1 LPVIHFRAEEL
12 GLIQHADLMTPF
24 SAYVPCYN
32 NAKTISQALSSLQR
46 QSLPTTDLFLIDD
59 GSSDGSA
66 AIALELGA
74 AVVCFDKNMG
84 RGAVRARAM
93 ELARHELVL
102 CCDATNHLPVHF
114 ASQAM
119 RWFTDPGV
127 AAVFGRI
134 EQMDNRSLADRWRG
148 RHLFKLAKPVA
159 VRHGAPLSTWGCV
172 LRRSAVLAVGNF
184 DASLRH
190 SEDAE
195 LGRRL
200 LAAGFDVVFDPTLQV
215 ISGVSNTRLG
225 VLERYWRW
233 HAGEREQ
240 VSLSSYVRQVW
251 YSLRVLVPRDIADG
265 DLLAVPLSLLCPH
278 YQFWKSWGRRI
289 SGRVQ
294 S

>member
-1 LPVIHFRAEEL
+1 
-12 GLIQHADLMTPF
+12 MTTF

-32 NAKTISQALSSLQR
+32 NAFTVARALSSLQ
-46 QSLPTTDLFLIDD
+46 QQCPPTTDLFLLDD
-59 GSSDGSA
+59 GSSDGSVG
-66 AIALELGA
+66 IALELGVD
-74 AVVCFDKNMG
+74 VVRLDKNVG

-102 CCDATNHLPVHF
+102 CCDATNHLPDHF
-114 ASQAM
+114 AAQAL

-134 EQMDNRSLADRWRG
+134 EQMDERSLANRWRG
-148 RHLFKLAKPVA
+148 RHLFKLAEPMA
-159 VRHGAPLSTWGCV
+159 VRHGALLSTWGCM
-172 LRRSAVLAVGNF
+172 LRRSAVVAVGNF

-240 VSLSSYVRQVW
+240 VSLTSYIRQVW

-265 DLLAVPLSLLCPH
+265 DLLAVPLSLFCPH
-278 YQFWKSWGRRI
+278 YQFWKSWGRQI

>member
-1 LPVIHFRAEEL
+1 
-12 GLIQHADLMTPF
+12 MTTF

-32 NAKTISQALSSLQR
+32 NAFTVARALSSLQ
-46 QSLPTTDLFLIDD
+46 QQCPPTTDLFLLDD
-59 GSSDGSA
+59 GSSDGSVG
-66 AIALELGA
+66 IALELGVD
-74 AVVCFDKNMG
+74 VVRLDKNVG

-93 ELARHELVL
+93 ELARHEMVL
-102 CCDATNHLPVHF
+102 CCDATNHLPDHF
-114 ASQAM
+114 AAQAL
-119 RWFTDPGV
+119 RWFTDPNV

-134 EQMDNRSLADRWRG
+134 EQMDERSLANRWRG
-148 RHLFKLAKPVA
+148 RHLFKLAEPMA
-159 VRHGAPLSTWGCV
+159 VRHGALLSTWGCM
-172 LRRSAVLAVGNF
+172 LRRSAVVAVGNF

-240 VSLSSYVRQVW
+240 VSLTSYIRQVW

-265 DLLAVPLSLLCPH
+265 DLLAVPLSLFCPH
-278 YQFWKSWGRRI
+278 YQFWKSWGRQI